1 MGFRFIQKIKESGS
15 LLFKNKLCVNLK
27 TKNEILAEL
36 YSGTFIKDLVWTL
49 TSGNPL
55 GEGLKAELF
64 VILLEMNEV
73 RIQKAHVGNYLHYL
87 CVNILK
93 KQYHSKTSPFHKKFR
108 KDMGNNYDG
117 NVIVLNNHY
126 QSESNW
132 KGNSPLEI
140 GVEAVRFPEEL
151 IEKIIWFVDNKL
163 DLVDRE
169 LFKMYY
175 KIGKYDRWFG
185 ELKDGTCQK
194 PISSLRKV
202 QKKLAITT
210 DEGKNISI
218 SKDTIRLSLD
228 RSVMRIKLYLKK
240 NELDY

>member
-1 MGFRFIQKIKESGS
+1 M
-15 LLFKNKLCVNLK
+15 NLK

-36 YSGTFIKDLVWTL
+36 YTGNFIRDLVWTI
-49 TSGNPL
+49 TSGNKL
-55 GEGLKAELF
+55 GEDLKAELF
-64 VILLEMNEV
+64 VILLQMDET
-73 RIQKAHVGNYLHYL
+73 RIQKAHLQNYLHYL

-132 KGNSPLEI
+132 KWNSPLEI
-140 GVEAVRFPEEL
+140 QPDGYIFPEEL

-169 LFKMYY
+169 LFKIYY
-175 KIGKYDRWFG
+175 KIGKYDRWLG
-185 ELKDGTCQK
+185 ELKDETCEK
-194 PISSLRKV
+194 PTSSLRKV

-210 DEGKNISI
+210 ADGKNISI

-228 RSVMRIKLYLKK
+228 RSLMRIKLYLKK